1 MRRGTTSLFGYRDYT
16 LLWIGQTFSLI
27 GSSSSWVAY
36 PLLVL
41 ALTGSAA
48 KAGIVSFA
56 SWLPYVVFQLPAG
69 ALVDRWHRKWT
80 MAVCDALRAAALASV
95 AVALALGQ
103 LVYWQLV
110 IVAFVERTLTIL
122 FAPAETAALSRIVPP
137 AQISAAVA
145 RNDARE
151 NTRASFGRRSAGCR
165 SGSAGP
171 AP

>member
-16 LLWIGQTFSLI
+16 LLWIGQTFSL
-27 GSSSSWVAY
+27 
-36 PLLVL
+36 
-41 ALTGSAA
+41 TGSAA

-56 SWLPYVVFQLPAG
+56 SLLPYVVFQLPAG

-80 MAVCDALRAAALASV
+80 MAACDALRAAALASV

-122 FAPAETAALSRIVPP
+122 FAPAETAALSRI
-137 AQISAAVA
+137 
-145 RNDARE
+145 
-151 NTRASFGRRSAGCR
+151 
-165 SGSAGP
+165 
-171 AP
+171 

>member
-41 ALTGSAA
+41 ALTGAA
-48 KAGIVSFA
+48 
-56 SWLPYVVFQLPAG
+56 
-69 ALVDRWHRKWT
+69 
-80 MAVCDALRAAALASV
+80 
-95 AVALALGQ
+95 ALALGQ

-151 NTRASFGRRSAGCR
+151 NTAGVVGPPLGGLLFGVARLAPFAVDAASYLVSLVTVLALRTPLAPEPIEKRTRLRHEVGAGV
-165 SGSAGP
+165 AFIW
-171 AP
+171 